1 LGFALAGYAIYND
14 AVDRNPAAWQRFNGQ
29 ILAMEIKRGLVTQS
43 SVDVA
48 NCNRVQNSFG
58 IADASDAGVPVESC
72 LILRCGNKKSL
83 AVNTKTSE
91 GKTIKEP
98 KWYGEPLM
106 PIIGSLIL
114 RFCPSTS
121 FSLGLLNP
129 ALTIE

>member
-1 LGFALAGYAIYND
+1 
-14 AVDRNPAAWQRFNGQ
+14 
-29 ILAMEIKRGLVTQS
+29 MEIKRDLATQS

-72 LILRCGNKKSL
+72 FIFRGRNKKSL
-83 AVNTKTSE
+83 ALNPKTSE
-91 GKTIKEP
+91 GKTVMEP
-98 KWYGEPLM
+98 KWYSEPLM

-121 FSLGLLNP
+121 FFLGLLNP